1 MALHEYFA
9 CTSRHKSY
17 AFWCH
22 GVKSVKLDFF
32 FSFKLSVGILV
43 KVRNALHWLVSYF
56 ASFEIFFLRLV

>member
-1 MALHEYFA
+1 MALYEYFA

-22 GVKSVKLDFF
+22 GVKSVGFF
-32 FSFKLSVGILV
+32 LFKLSVGILV